1 MTAFG
6 YPFDRDE
13 TSRSTGVPEHE
24 RWLREWAT
32 LGIFDLE
39 ELLAR
44 HADFDEQLR
53 RDLPDAPGE

>member
-1 MTAFG
+1 MASGF
-6 YPFDRDE
+6 PFDQDE
-13 TSRSTGVPEHE
+13 TSPYARAPEHE

-53 RDLPDAPGE
+53 RDLPDAPDG